1 MKNHKHTVQA
11 GFNPWSPFASPIHNA
26 LNHNCFLQMW
36 FPSLFLLSNV
46 EMMVLKKINHR
57 ALGTAPTQR
66 YRIDFIRTTIRRFRY
81 ISIANISWCYRPTD
95 MSFRLC
101 LTCSHTL
108 WALVCLALHMDSV
121 FKPVQTPTKRP
132 DTDHDCL
139 FMTPA
144 HLHMEVSCQARLH
157 VQYVLTASS
166 HIHTVVTVIVRKCS
180 FVQVI
185 AGVNSTHAANGFWG
199 KQASDQ
205 SVLCLLL

>member
-46 EMMVLKKINHR
+46 EMMVLKKINHH

-66 YRIDFIRTTIRRFRY
+66 YQIDFIRTTIRRFRY

-101 LTCSHTL
+101 LTCSHAL
-108 WALVCLALHMDSV
+108 WALVCLALHMALCSNLCRRPPRGLTQTMIVYSWLQPTCTWKCHARHGCMYSMFSLHLPTYTRWLQSLSESV
-121 FKPVQTPTKRP
+121 P
-132 DTDHDCL
+132 
-139 FMTPA
+139 
-144 HLHMEVSCQARLH
+144 
-157 VQYVLTASS
+157 
-166 HIHTVVTVIVRKCS
+166 
-180 FVQVI
+180 
-185 AGVNSTHAANGFWG
+185 
-199 KQASDQ
+199 
-205 SVLCLLL
+205 LCKW